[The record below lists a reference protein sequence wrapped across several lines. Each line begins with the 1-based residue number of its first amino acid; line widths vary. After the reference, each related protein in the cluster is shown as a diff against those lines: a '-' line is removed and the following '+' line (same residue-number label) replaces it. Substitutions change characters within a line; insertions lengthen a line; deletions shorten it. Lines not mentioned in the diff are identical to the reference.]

1 MFSRNRFIAAG
12 ALALLS
18 LPFASHAMPV
28 SYSFTGELTWFTFD
42 EGVQH
47 RTLDSL
53 STRAITGVF
62 SYDSE
67 RQDTSDIAGLLRIAI
82 SGDGFFFDA
91 GEEGLSIGAQSV
103 RRDDT
108 TTVDELRLF
117 EFYEPSETRGPC

>member
-1 MFSRNRFIAAG
+1 MCPIPAREAVRFHGIDSSRRVPSLFCPCPSLRKPCRFPIH
-12 ALALLS
+12 S
-18 LPFASHAMPV
+18 P
-28 SYSFTGELTWFTFD
+28 GELTWFTFD

-91 GEEGLSIGAQSV
+91 GEEGV
-103 RRDDT
+103 HRRA
-108 TTVDELRLF
+108 ERS
-117 EFYEPSETRGPC
+117 PR